1 MGPRI
6 GRALRD
12 ARNHA
17 GLRLIDVAGPAGVSQ
32 AVLSRFER
40 GHGWPRDP
48 DRVVGAYAAACGV
61 SPLELWRAALELE
74 D

>member
-12 ARNHA
+12 ARKHA

-40 GHGWPRDP
+40 GHGWPRNP
-48 DRVVGAYAAACGV
+48 DAVVVAYAEACG
-61 SPLELWRAALELE
+61 LEPEDIWRAALDEPA
-74 D
+74 